1 MCQVDWNAKGVQIVN
16 FVRGL
21 SPYPASWTTLV
32 APDGTETVLKVYEA
46 TMLEGVAKDCPCGAI
61 ETDGKSYLYIYTAD
75 GALSIRTLQLAGKK
89 RMGIGDFLRGS
100 RIDDGYRVK

>member
-1 MCQVDWNAKGVQIVN
+1 MIDWSKSAKQVYD

-21 SPYPASWTTLV
+21 SPYPAAWTTLV
-32 APDGTETVLKVYEA
+32 APDGTEMVLKVYEA
-46 TMLEGVAKDCPCGAI
+46 TMLEKEAKDYPCGAI

-89 RMGIGDFLRGS
+89 RMGVGDFLRGS
-100 RIDDGYRVK
+100 RIDESYRVK